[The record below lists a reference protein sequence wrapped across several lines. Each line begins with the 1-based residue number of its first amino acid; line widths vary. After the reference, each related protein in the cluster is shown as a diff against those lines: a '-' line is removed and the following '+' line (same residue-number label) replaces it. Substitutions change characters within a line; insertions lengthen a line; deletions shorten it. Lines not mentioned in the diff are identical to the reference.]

1 MSIFILGTILG
12 KGFPKAQAYTVHSI
26 SDKVVVTTR
35 EATGNPATDFAVA
48 SNREVI
54 SSNMA
59 KVEMANNV

>member
-1 MSIFILGTILG
+1 MSIFIVGTILG

-48 SNREVI
+48 SNR
-54 SSNMA
+54 
-59 KVEMANNV
+59 